1 MKTDLKSLTDVMLT
15 EDTKQEIRDKL
26 AAISK
31 AIPGFRSRPAQRV
44 MIAEVAKTLARCPDP
59 GLSVSKPVPG
69 QTILVIQ
76 GGTGT
81 GKSLGYGLAGMVM
94 AKRKGKKLV
103 ISSSTIAL
111 QEQLTIRDLPLFS
124 QAAGLNVSIELAKGR
139 TRYVCQYKL
148 NQAIGDM
155 QQIAMF
161 DHKEERAGATGDVDS
176 DSIRKDIEA
185 MAKDLAE
192 GRWNGDRDLR
202 DAVTDEVWK
211 SITTDRHGC
220 LNRICP
226 FYKSCTQMA
235 ARKRLRDASVIVANH
250 DLLLA
255 DLAMGG
261 GKILPP
267 PEECFYVIDEAHS
280 LPEKAVSSFAS
291 GHFINAERRSAEKL
305 INLATNLQ
313 VALGSAY
320 EHTCEQIHDEADR
333 LRSDLTDAYG
343 FLSSLAQLQPS
354 IKCPRP
360 TIEFEDSCL
369 PEEFF
374 EIGENIKS
382 LTNSLSGLLD
392 ECQRALNDQLGT
404 DRSKQALFEKLLAEV
419 GFQLGRMEEVHT
431 TWNLFL
437 KEPGENAPPVA
448 KWIEAISFKKNSVDY
463 QINASPVFAGDY
475 LRHLLWEKAA
485 GVVLTSATITTLGT
499 FDDFLRRTGL
509 DSYEVSCVDLPS
521 PFDYATQGLIDIPK
535 MPSPKHYEAHTK
547 AVADRLITDMAKQGP
562 EGMLVLFTSRRQ
574 MEDIAGRLPK
584 DLRARV
590 LVQGEQSKAA
600 IISAHCAAIDAGK
613 PSTIFGLASF
623 TEGVDL
629 PSSYCTQVVITKL
642 PFAVP
647 DSPVLRTLARWIE
660 RRGGNPF
667 MEISVPDAARKLE
680 QSVGRLIRNETD
692 HGQVV
697 VTDPRLWESRFG
709 RAMLRGLPN
718 FRVKAMGKEVR
729 L

>member
-1 MKTDLKSLTDVMLT
+1 MLT
-15 EDTKQEIRDKL
+15 EDTKQEIRDKMT
-26 AAISK
+26 AISK
-31 AIPGFRSRPAQRV
+31 VIPGFRSRPAQRL

-59 GLSVSKPVPG
+59 GPNAGKPVPG
-69 QTILVIQ
+69 QTICIAQ

-81 GKSLGYGLAGMVM
+81 GKSLAYGLTGMVM

-103 ISSSTIAL
+103 IASSTIAL
-111 QEQLTIRDLPLFS
+111 QEQLTTRDLPLFTK
-124 QAAGLNVSIELAKGR
+124 AAGIDASIELAKGR

-161 DHKEERAGATGDVDS
+161 DKEEPAAGAVES
-176 DSIRKDIEA
+176 DEIRKNIET
-185 MAKDLAE
+185 MAKDFAE
-192 GRWNGDRDLR
+192 GRWNGDRDTR
-202 DAVTDEVWK
+202 EGVTEEMWR

-220 LNRICP
+220 LNRACP
-226 FYKSCTQMA
+226 AYKSCAQMS

-261 GKILPP
+261 GKILPA
-267 PEECFYVIDEAHS
+267 PEECFYVIDEAHG

-291 GHFINAERRSAEKL
+291 SHLINSERRSAEKL
-305 INLATNLQ
+305 ANLAAALQ
-313 VALGSAY
+313 DALGTAF
-320 EHTCEQIHDEADR
+320 EATCERIHDEADR
-333 LRSDLTDAYG
+333 LRGNLADAFS
-343 FLSSLAQLQPS
+343 FLSSLAQLRPTAE
-354 IKCPRP
+354 CPRP
-360 TIEFEDSCL
+360 TLEFEDSCL

-374 EIGENIKS
+374 EIGENIKN
-382 LTNSLSGLLD
+382 LTNSLAGLLD
-392 ECQRALNDQLGT
+392 DCQAAINDLLGT
-404 DRSKQALFEKLLAEV
+404 DRSKQALFEKHLSDV
-419 GFQLGRMEEVHT
+419 GFYLGRLEEVNT
-431 TWNLFL
+431 TWSLFL
-437 KEPGENAPPVA
+437 EEPGENAPPVA
-448 KWIEAISFKKNSVDY
+448 KWIETTSFKKNSVDF
-463 QINASPVFAGDY
+463 QINASPVFAGGY
-475 LRHLLWEKAA
+475 LRNLLWEKAA
-485 GVVLTSATITTLGT
+485 GVILTSATMTTLGN

-509 DSYEVSCVDLPS
+509 GAYDVTCVDLPS
-521 PFDYATQGLIDIPK
+521 PFDYAAQGLIDIPK
-535 MPSPKHYEAHTK
+535 MPNPKNYDAHTK
-547 AVADRLITDMAKQGP
+547 AVAERLIADMAKQGP

-574 MEDIAGRLPK
+574 MEDVAGRLPK
-584 DLRARV
+584 ELRARV

-600 IISAHCAAIDAGK
+600 IIAAHCSTIDAGK
-613 PSTIFGLASF
+613 ASTIFGLASF

-647 DSPVLRTLARWIE
+647 DSPVLRTLSSWIE

-680 QSVGRLIRNETD
+680 QSVGRLIRTETD

-697 VTDPRLWESRFG
+697 VTDPRLWESRYG
-709 RAMLRGLPN
+709 RAMLRGLPP
-718 FRVKAMGKEVR
+718 FRVMAMGKEVR

>member
-1 MKTDLKSLTDVMLT
+1 MLT

-31 AIPGFRSRPAQRV
+31 VIPGFRSRSAQRV

-59 GLSVSKPVPG
+59 SPNAGKPVPG
-69 QTILVIQ
+69 QTVLVVQ

-111 QEQLTIRDLPLFS
+111 QEQLTTRDLPLFS

-155 QQIAMF
+155 QQITMF
-161 DHKEERAGATGDVDS
+161 DHKEERAGAAGDVDS

-192 GRWNGDRDLR
+192 GRWNGDRDTR
-202 DAVTDEVWK
+202 EAVTDEVWK

-220 LNRICP
+220 INRACP
-226 FYKSCTQMA
+226 SYKSCAQMA

-261 GKILPP
+261 GKILPS
-267 PEECFYVIDEAHS
+267 PEECFYVIDEAHG
-280 LPEKAVSSFAS
+280 LPEKAVSIFAS
-291 GHFINAERRSAEKL
+291 GHFINADRRSAEKL
-305 INLATNLQ
+305 ASLAAALQ
-313 VALGSAY
+313 EALGTTY
-320 EHTCEQIHDEADR
+320 EPTCERIHDEADR

-343 FLSSLAQLQPS
+343 FLSSLAQLRPTTE
-354 IKCPRP
+354 CPRP
-360 TIEFEDSCL
+360 TLEFEDSCL

-374 EIGENIKS
+374 EIGENIKN
-382 LTNSLSGLLD
+382 LTNSLAGLLD
-392 ECQRALNDQLGT
+392 ECQGALNDRLGT
-404 DRSKQALFEKLLAEV
+404 DRSKQALFEKLLADV
-419 GFQLGRMEEVHT
+419 GFQLGRMEEVNT
-431 TWNLFL
+431 TWTLFL
-437 KEPGENAPPVA
+437 EEPGENAPPVA
-448 KWIEAISFKKNSVDY
+448 KWIETVSFKKNSVDY
-463 QINASPVFAGDY
+463 QINASPVFAGGY
-475 LRHLLWEKAA
+475 LRNLLWEKAA
-485 GVVLTSATITTLGT
+485 GVVLTSATMTTLGN

-509 DSYEVSCVDLPS
+509 ASYDVSCVDLPS

-535 MPSPKHYEAHTK
+535 MPSPKNYEAHTK
-547 AVADRLITDMAKQGP
+547 AVADRLIADMTKQGP

-584 DLRARV
+584 ELRARV

-600 IISAHCAAIDAGK
+600 IISAHCAAVDAGK
-613 PSTIFGLASF
+613 ASTIFGLASF

-647 DSPVLRTLARWIE
+647 DSPVLRTLSSWIE

-680 QSVGRLIRNETD
+680 QSVGRLIRTETD

-709 RAMLRGLPN
+709 RAMLRGLPP
-718 FRVKAMGKEVR
+718 FRVMAMGKEVR
-729 L
+729 P